1 MAKKIKVGLLGSTGL
16 VGQRLVEVLTEHPV
30 FELNTLFGRD
40 DKHGKPYYDV
50 VNWVCSSKL
59 DKKMAEKR
67 ICSIDDEN
75 ACKGIELFFSA
86 LSAEAADVI
95 EPKLRT
101 KGFGIVSNA
110 RSFRMK
116 KEVPLLVPEI
126 NANSIELVA
135 EQKKKYNGGF
145 IATNPNCSA
154 IGISLTLAPIQKEL
168 GLESLNIV
176 TMQAISGAGLKGL
189 TMPEAKLN
197 VIPNIANEED
207 KILEELPKIFGTND
221 IDIKVRV
228 NRVNVVDGHTFVIWF
243 KTKKQSSRKEMI
255 ELWKS
260 YKPQCS
266 VLPSISTAPVYKVYE
281 GDDFMPQPKLDAWYM
296 NGMGTAVGRL
306 EEISNK
312 EFCVTSVSNNIVRGA
327 AGGTILIAETLHSRG
342 MI

>member
-1 MAKKIKVGLLGSTGL
+1 MSKKIKVGILGCTGL
-16 VGQRLVEVLTEHPV
+16 VGQRLIEALTDHPV
-30 FELNTLFGRD
+30 FELSTLFGRD

-59 DKKMAEKR
+59 DKKVAEKR

-75 ACKGIELFFSA
+75 ACKVIELFFSA

-95 EPKLRT
+95 EPKLRA
-101 KGFGIVSNA
+101 KGFGVVSNA
-110 RSFRMK
+110 RSFRMEK
-116 KEVPLLVPEI
+116 DVPLLVPEI

-135 EQKKKYNGGF
+135 EQKKKYDGGF

-168 GLESLNIV
+168 GLESINIV

-243 KTKKQSSRKEMI
+243 KTKKASTKQEVLN
-255 ELWKS
+255 LWRT
-260 YKPQCS
+260 YKPACGIM
-266 VLPSISTAPVYKVYE
+266 PSISTDPLYRVYDA
-281 GDDFMPQPKLDAWYM
+281 DDFMPQPKIDAWYM
-296 NGMGTAVGRL
+296 KGMGTAIGRL
-306 EEISNK
+306 EQLSDT
-312 EFCVTSVSNNIVRGA
+312 EFCVTAVSNNIVRGA
-327 AGGTILIAETLHSRG
+327 AGGTLLIAETLQHRG
-342 MI
+342 II